1 MKFLALLTSFSASR
15 LSARS
20 LVLTPVAGVTLLAC
34 VPTATYAQVAAD
46 TVAKDAPALAEVT
59 VKADGLARGVD
70 ELTTP
75 VSVLQGDE
83 LVQRRGANLG
93 DTLSGEPG
101 IQATH
106 FGAGASRPIIRGMD
120 GARVK
125 VLADGSPIQDAST
138 VSPDHQVVTEPMLS
152 QQIEVLRGPSA
163 LLYGAGA
170 IGGVVNVLDQKIPKV
185 VPEKGYEGQVELRA
199 GTAGSGTAGAV
210 SMTGGSGHFAIH
222 VEGMARDAGDY
233 RVGSGWPGGNTVEG
247 SFSRGKNGSVGL
259 SWIGDS
265 GYVGLAYTRQTAYYG
280 LPGHNHSFE
289 GCHAHGMHLH
299 CGSHAHDAHDH
310 DEHEHG
316 EHEHGDVPVV
326 DLRSERYD
334 LRSEW
339 HNPVAGIH
347 AVRIRGGI
355 THYRH
360 DEVEDGQVATTFR
373 NRAHDLRVEAV
384 HAPIAGWSGV
394 FGFETLQRR
403 FSAEGE
409 EAYIQPTLTRQHGLF
424 LLEERR
430 FNAFSMEAALRHD
443 WQTVDAQDDDLHRS
457 HRGTSASLGGGW
469 NFAPGYRLTA
479 HATSANRLP
488 TAEELY
494 ARGLHMATA
503 TYELGN
509 PDLHAERS
517 QNIDVGLARTAGDT
531 TFAVNL
537 YRNRIKNYI
546 YGRTLDESEGLQLL
560 QYSQQTATFT
570 GLEAKVQQKIDANW
584 RATLWGDVVHARLA
598 DGSHIPRLAPARVG
612 LRLAGQWQ
620 HWRTEV
626 SFLLVKRQDTVANFE
641 TPTPG
646 YGMLNWRV
654 SYHGRS
660 GDGSPWQVY
669 LKLNNLTNQLA
680 YAHTSFIKNA
690 APLQGRSVTVGVVK
704 SF

>member
-1 MKFLALLTSFSASR
+1 MKIFSLPSSFFAFTPVTVAALLVCQSCA
-15 LSARS
+15 
-20 LVLTPVAGVTLLAC
+20 
-34 VPTATYAQVAAD
+34 AQAAD
-46 TVAKDAPALAEVT
+46 ATPALAEVT
-59 VKADGLARGVD
+59 VKADGLARSVD

-75 VSVLQGDE
+75 VSVLEGDE

-125 VLADGSPIQDAST
+125 VLSDGAAVQDAST
-138 VSPDHQVVTEPMLS
+138 VSPDHLVVTEPMLS

-170 IGGVVNVLDQKIPKV
+170 IGGVVNVLDQKIPTT
-185 VPEKGYEGQVELRA
+185 VPKKGYEGQVELRT
-199 GTAGSGTAGAV
+199 GTGGSGTAGAV
-210 SMTGGSGHFAIH
+210 SMTGGSGNFAIH

-233 RVGSGWPGGNTVEG
+233 RVGSGWAGGDKVEG
-247 SFSRGKNGSVGL
+247 SHSRGKNGSVGL

-280 LPGHNHSFE
+280 LPGHNHSLE
-289 GCHAHGMHLH
+289 GCHTHGLHLH
-299 CGSHAHDAHDH
+299 CGAHGHDDDGHDH
-310 DEHEHG
+310 GSEGHG
-316 EHEHGDVPVV
+316 AGDVPVV
-326 DLRSERYD
+326 DMRSERYD

-339 HNPVAGIH
+339 RNPVAGIS
-347 AVRIRGGI
+347 AVRVRGGI

-360 DEVEDGQVATTFR
+360 DEVEDGQVATAFR

-384 HAPIAGWSGV
+384 HAPIAGWTGV
-394 FGFETLQRR
+394 FGFETMRRR
-403 FSAEGE
+403 FSAEGD
-409 EAYIQPTLTRQHGLF
+409 EAYVQPTLTRQHGVF

-430 FNAFSMEAALRHD
+430 FGAFSAEAALRHD

-479 HATSANRLP
+479 HVTSASRLP

-494 ARGLHMATA
+494 ARGLHMATS

-509 PDLHAERS
+509 PDLRAERS

-546 YGRTLDESEGLQLL
+546 YGRTVDELEGLQLL

-570 GLEAKVQQKIDANW
+570 GLEAKLQQKINANW

-620 HWRTEV
+620 HWRTEAEWM
-626 SFLLVKRQDTVANFE
+626 LVKRQNTVADFE
-641 TPTPG
+641 TQTPG

-654 SYHGRS
+654 SYHGQS
-660 GDGSPWQVY
+660 SDGSPWQVY
-669 LKLNNLTNQLA
+669 LRLNNLTNKLA

>member
-1 MKFLALLTSFSASR
+1 MKSFAFLSSVSPSVSR
-15 LSARS
+15 RPAWRAA
-20 LVLTPVAGVTLLAC
+20 LTPVAGAALLLCMASA
-34 VPTATYAQVAAD
+34 VQAQAQAEPATAGDGT
-46 TVAKDAPALAEVT
+46 PALAEVT
-59 VKADGLARGVD
+59 VKAGGLSRSVQD
-70 ELTTP
+70 MTTP
-75 VSVLQGDE
+75 TSVLEGDE
-83 LVQRRGANLG
+83 LLQRRGANLG

-106 FGAGASRPIIRGMD
+106 FGAGASRPVIRGMD

-125 VLADGSPIQDAST
+125 VLSDGAAVQDAST
-138 VSPDHQVVTEPMLS
+138 VSPDHLVVTEPMLS
-152 QQIEVLRGPSA
+152 QRIEVLRGPSA

-170 IGGVVNVLDQKIPKV
+170 IGGVVNVLDQKIPTA
-185 VPEKGYEGQVELRA
+185 VPQKGYEGQVELRA
-199 GTAGSGTAGAV
+199 GTGGAGSAGAV

-233 RVGSGWPGGNTVEG
+233 RVGSGWPGGGKVEG
-247 SFSRGKNGSVGL
+247 SHSRGNNGSVGL

-265 GYVGLAYTRQTAYYG
+265 GYIGLAYTRQTAYYG
-280 LPGHNHSFE
+280 LPGHNHSLE
-289 GCHAHGMHLH
+289 GCHTHGLSLH
-299 CGSHAHDAHDH
+299 CGDHDGHDH
-310 DEHEHG
+310 GEEGHG
-316 EHEHGDVPVV
+316 AGDVPVV
-326 DLRSERYD
+326 DMRSERYD

-339 HNPVAGIH
+339 RNPVDGIT
-347 AVRIRGGI
+347 AVRVRGGV
-355 THYRH
+355 TDYRH
-360 DEVEDGQVATTFR
+360 DEVEDGQVATAFR

-384 HAPIAGWSGV
+384 HAPLAGWTGV
-394 FGFETLQRR
+394 FGFETMQRR
-403 FSAEGE
+403 FRADGE
-409 EAYIQPTLTRQHGLF
+409 EAYVQPTLTRQHGVF

-430 FNAFSMEAALRHD
+430 FGAFSAEAALRHD

-479 HATSANRLP
+479 HVTSASRLP

-494 ARGLHMATA
+494 ARGLHMATS

-509 PDLHAERS
+509 PDLRAERS

-531 TFAVNL
+531 TFGVNL
-537 YRNRIKNYI
+537 YRNRIKNYV
-546 YGRTLDESEGLQLL
+546 YGRTVDEQEGLQLL

-570 GLEAKVQQKIDANW
+570 GLEAKLQQKIDANW

-620 HWRTEV
+620 HWRTEAEWM
-626 SFLLVKRQDTVANFE
+626 LVKRQNTVADFE
-641 TPTPG
+641 TSTPG

-654 SYHGRS
+654 SYHGQAS
-660 GDGSPWQVY
+660 DGSPWQVY
-669 LKLNNLTNQLA
+669 LRLNNLTNKLA

-690 APLQGRSVTVGVVK
+690 APLQGRSITVGVVK